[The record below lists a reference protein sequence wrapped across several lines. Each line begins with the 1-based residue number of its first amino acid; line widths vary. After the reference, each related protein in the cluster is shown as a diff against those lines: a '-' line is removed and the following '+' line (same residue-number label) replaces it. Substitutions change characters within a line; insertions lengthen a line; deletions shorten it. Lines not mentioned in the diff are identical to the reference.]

1 MRILYGTLQG
11 YTRVILRHSN
21 VTRMLDEAE
30 AKRKGLDVEDTDGKL
45 NESTK
50 QARQDAQEKLVR
62 DWFRLVQDSNGVVV
76 SIIRNGVSLYS
87 KNSRVV
93 TASTLPSLAQISSHQ
108 NSCIAK
114 TGSSRIYG
122 T

>member
-1 MRILYGTLQG
+1 
-11 YTRVILRHSN
+11 
-21 VTRMLDEAE
+21 MLDEAE
-30 AKRKGLDVEDTDGKL
+30 AKCKGLAGEDTDGKL

-62 DWFRLVQDSNGVVV
+62 DWFRLVQDSHGVVV
-76 SIIRNGVSLYS
+76 SIIRVSLYS
-87 KNSRVV
+87 KNSRIV

-108 NSCIAK
+108 NSCIGK
-114 TGSSRIYG
+114 TDSSRIYG